1 MIFERNSVAIV
12 GFSLVCAL
20 LPQISPEFRGMIPA
34 GYLIFFG
41 DSDSVNSGTGLRMT
55 SLKAWGRISATASLV
70 VFGVAIAQA
79 QTPLKPW
86 PTQQP
91 QQAQPQQRAW
101 PGDAPSVSSGAAQP
115 MAMQPPPMNASP
127 PPGMGMGAPGGGM
140 GAPGGGMN
148 PAREKC
154 MTEFSKLRGNVENA
168 GKTAKAINDRKGTR
182 EDFCKAITNLSGAQ
196 TKWVK
201 YTTEHATS
209 CGIPPDVV
217 SQLKAGATHLA
228 KLKTNVCSGGGA
240 AAGAPAAPS
249 LSEALGTATMP
260 TTDDAPRRRGGTLD
274 TLTGATI
281 R

>member
-1 MIFERNSVAIV
+1 
-12 GFSLVCAL
+12 
-20 LPQISPEFRGMIPA
+20 
-34 GYLIFFG
+34 
-41 DSDSVNSGTGLRMT
+41 MT

-101 PGDAPSVSSGAAQP
+101 PGDAPSASAGTAQP

-127 PPGMGMGAPGGGM
+127 PPGMGMGMGAPGGGM

-201 YTTEHATS
+201 YTTEHAKN

-228 KLKTNVCSGGGA
+228 KLKTNVCNGGGA
-240 AAGAPAAPS
+240 TAGAPPAPS